1 MSKKWHFNITSIS
14 IDIHKEKQIAVFN
27 TVTNMTQP
35 QAVIDAIESLGGIAP
50 LGKIYQVAL
59 QNPDCTWGTQT
70 PQASI
75 RRIVRHT
82 KGIYV
87 VRKGLYALESH
98 RKQLEANGIVEVTS
112 ANANSNEIQQFTH
125 YYYQGLLLKVG
136 ELRHLDTFV
145 PNQDKNR
152 MFLQEA
158 TLGDLRSLNEI
169 PNYTYSQL
177 VQRSSTIDVIWFNER
192 KMPHSFFEVE
202 HSTDIQNSL
211 LKFCDLQDFNAR
223 MVIVADDYRKDEYLR
238 KLNETAF
245 RDLREQKRVSFL
257 SYDELDRQYENALAD
272 SQRGFIL

>member
-1 MSKKWHFNITSIS
+1 
-14 IDIHKEKQIAVFN
+14 
-27 TVTNMTQP
+27 MTQS

-50 LGKIYQVAL
+50 LGQIYQVAM
-59 QNPDCTWGTQT
+59 QNPDCIWGTQT

-87 VRKGLYALESH
+87 VRKGLYALESYRH
-98 RKQLEANGIVEVTS
+98 QLEANGIVEMTT
-112 ANANSNEIQQFTH
+112 ANADSQEVQLFTH

-136 ELRHLDTFV
+136 ELRHYDTFV

-152 MFLQEA
+152 MFLQET
-158 TLGDLRSLNEI
+158 TLGDLRSLDEI
-169 PNYTYSQL
+169 PNYSYSQL

-223 MVIVADDYRKDEYLR
+223 MVIVADSHRKEEYLK
-238 KLNETAF
+238 KLKETAF
-245 RDLREQKRVSFL
+245 RDLREQDRVNFL

>member
-1 MSKKWHFNITSIS
+1 
-14 IDIHKEKQIAVFN
+14 
-27 TVTNMTQP
+27 MTQS
-35 QAVIDAIESLGGIAP
+35 QAVIEAIESLGGIAP
-50 LGKIYQVAL
+50 LGKIYQMAL

-87 VRKGLYALESH
+87 IRKGLYALESH
-98 RKQLEANGIVEVTS
+98 RHQLEANGIVEQTVQ
-112 ANANSNEIQQFTH
+112 NADSDEVQVFTH
-125 YYYQGLLLKVG
+125 SYYQGLLLKVG
-136 ELRHLDTFV
+136 ELRHHATFV
-145 PNQDKNR
+145 PQQDKNK

-158 TLGDLRSLNEI
+158 TLGELRTLDQI
-169 PNYTYSQL
+169 PQYTYSEL

-223 MVIVADDYRKDEYLR
+223 MVIVADTYRKEEFVR

-245 RDLREQKRVSFL
+245 RDLSMNKRVYFL
-257 SYDELDRQYENALAD
+257 SYDDLDKQYENALAD
-272 SQRGFIL
+272 SQRTFIL

>member
-1 MSKKWHFNITSIS
+1 
-14 IDIHKEKQIAVFN
+14 
-27 TVTNMTQP
+27 MTQS

-50 LGKIYQVAL
+50 LGKIYQIAL
-59 QNPDCTWGTQT
+59 QNPGCTWGTQT

-82 KGIYV
+82 RGIYV

-98 RKQLEANGIVEVTS
+98 RRQLEANGIVQVTN
-112 ANANSNEIQQFTH
+112 ANADSNAVQQFTH

-136 ELRHLDTFV
+136 ELRHFDTFV
-145 PNQDKNR
+145 PNQDRNR

-169 PNYTYSQL
+169 PNYTYPRL
-177 VQRSSTIDVIWFNER
+177 VERSRTIDVIWFNDR

-223 MVIVADDYRKDEYLR
+223 MVIVADNYRKEEFNR

-245 RDLREQKRVSFL
+245 RDLREQNRVNFL
-257 SYDELDRQYENALAD
+257 SYDELNRQYENALTD
-272 SQRGFIL
+272 SQRTFIL